1 MSLSNGDSASLVTG
15 RVILGPG
22 GGGEA
27 ETTLSAMEARRS
39 PMHFEEVENQ
49 FWERVRDK
57 AKAKASKIMA
67 DAMAEAERIKAKAH
81 EDGYAAGVAAAE
93 QQVQNDLT
101 QMSNTLAQVLESVA
115 AERGTLAA
123 SYRQDFVTLIKL
135 AVERTVGATIDARR
149 EEILGSLLTEALDLI
164 DAKDCLTLTVHPD
177 DEPLIRELMARAGS
191 ERPGLEHFQVRVN
204 AALVP
209 GSVSLECRDGLVD
222 NSIADRF
229 ASIETIFARLAAGDA
244 GDAGDAGESDGAA

>member
-1 MSLSNGDSASLVTG
+1 MSLSDADASTLLTG
-15 RVILGPG
+15 RVILGSG
-22 GGGEA
+22 HGGEA
-27 ETTLSAMEARRS
+27 ETTLAELEARRS

-67 DAMAEAERIKAKAH
+67 DAMAEGERIKAKAH

-93 QQVQNDLT
+93 KQVQSDLA
-101 QMSNTLAQVLESVA
+101 QMSATLGKILESVA
-115 AERGTLAA
+115 AERGKLAA
-123 SYRQDFVTLIKL
+123 SYRQDFVTLLKL
-135 AVERTVGATIDARR
+135 AVERTVGAAVDARR
-149 EEILGSLLTEALDLI
+149 EEILASLLNEALDLI

-229 ASIETIFARLAAGDA
+229 AAVENIFANLAAGDT
-244 GDAGDAGESDGAA
+244 DGSA